1 MRKLGQ
7 FEGAKIQRIQWDPS
21 CTSFDLELVDGSTRT
36 LCCYAVFDD
45 ERVAIRIDGM
55 FVPPEELP

>member
-1 MRKLGQ
+1 MSMLSQ
-7 FEGAKIQRIQWDPS
+7 FDGAKIQRITWDPR
-21 CTSFDLELVDGSTRT
+21 CTSFDLELADGSTRT

-45 ERVAIRIDGM
+45 EQVAIRIDGQ